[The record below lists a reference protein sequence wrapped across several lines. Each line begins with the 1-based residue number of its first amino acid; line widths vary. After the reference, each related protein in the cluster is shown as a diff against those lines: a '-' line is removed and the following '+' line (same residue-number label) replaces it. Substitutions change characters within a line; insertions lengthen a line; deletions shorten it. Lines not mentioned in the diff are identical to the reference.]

1 MAGDGTSEDL
11 DTLLEIGE
19 NMTGKT
25 ICVLSDSC
33 AVPVASGIQK
43 FRGDFEALI
52 KKRKAHFVPAAVA

>member
-1 MAGDGTSEDL
+1 L
-11 DTLLEIGE
+11 DTLLDIAE

-33 AVPVASGIQK
+33 ATPVISGIQK

-52 KKRKAHFVPAAVA
+52 KRKTVHMVPAQVA